1 MRILI
6 LKFKTIG
13 DVLLVTPLMNNL
25 KHFYPESLIDIAVNS
40 GTEETLTLNQNI
52 NRILTYNREK
62 NRNTSILKKIYR
74 EYKFVKVINNNKYD
88 IVIDLD
94 EGDRGAII
102 TMFTGANIKVGS
114 DSVRSKLLKSAY
126 TNFLPKRSSKHTV
139 EVNLDALRVLN
150 IPIKEKK
157 VEIFWSKNDEKIIN
171 KRLLNT
177 NNFIHIHPFSRVD
190 LKEISTTSV
199 ATIIDFCEINLGIK
213 VVLTSAPEKKE
224 LGKSKKI
231 LSLCNSRPI
240 NLSGELTL
248 KQVAVVN
255 KNANFFIGVDTA
267 IMHISAANDTPVLA
281 FFGPTSS
288 NIWGPW
294 DNDLVKHEFDRC
306 QKLQIIGK
314 HRIYSDIESY
324 LSRGCDS
331 NNCKLIDLDMDLIQ
345 QQIINMA
352 NENINS

>member
-13 DVLLVTPLMNNL
+13 DVLLVTPLINNL
-25 KHFYPESLIDIAVNS
+25 KYFYPESLIDIAVNS
-40 GTEETLTLNQNI
+40 GTEEMLTLNQNI
-52 NRILTYNREK
+52 NKILIYNREK
-62 NRNTSILKKIYR
+62 NKNTSILKKIYR
-74 EYKFVKVINNNKYD
+74 EYRFVKAIYSSRYN

-102 TMFTGANIKVGS
+102 TMLTSANIKVGS
-114 DSVRSKLLKSAY
+114 DSVRAKLVKNTY
-126 TNFLPKRSSKHTV
+126 TNFLPKRSGRHTV

-157 VEIFWSKNDEKIIN
+157 VEIFWSENDEEIIN
-171 KRLLNT
+171 KKLLNI

-190 LKEISTTSV
+190 LKELSSTSV

-213 VVLTSAPEKKE
+213 VVLTSAPEKEE
-224 LGKSKKI
+224 LSKSKKI
-231 LSLCNSRPI
+231 LSLCNSWPI

-248 KQVAVVN
+248 KQVAIVN
-255 KNANFFIGVDTA
+255 KKARFFIGVDTA

-281 FFGPTSS
+281 FFGPTNS

-294 DNDLVKHEFDRC
+294 NNEIFTPSLDKS
-306 QKLQIIGK
+306 QKLQIVGK
-314 HRIYSDIESY
+314 HRVYSNFNSFYSQDVDNGLMS
-324 LSRGCDS
+324 
-331 NNCKLIDLDMDLIQ
+331 LDVEIIK
-345 QQIINMA
+345 QQIVEMT
-352 NENINS
+352 NENFST